1 MSADD
6 RIEDSS
12 APLIEHLAE
21 LRTRLIRSVMAFV
34 VAMVACFAVAEP
46 ILNFI
51 SQPLADVL
59 RDRGED
65 ARLIFTAPQEKFF
78 VLIRISIVAGFA
90 VSFPVIAHQLWRFVA
105 PGLYRSEKSAIL
117 PFLVASPILFT
128 MGAAFAHYVV
138 TPLAMNFFIGFSD
151 AIPALANLVAGDGTF
166 SNPDA
171 ADNEL
176 QTVFLGSVRESLD
189 LALKFIFAFGLCFQL
204 PVLLTLLGKAGLVTA
219 EGLGNVRKYAVVGIL
234 VLAAL
239 VTPPDVITQLILFTV
254 VYGLYEISIQ
264 LVRPRTRSAGSPRRW
279 SVCARRPPRRP
290 TGPLRRPS
298 SGMSTPTG
306 WSRWRAS
313 TGWTCRSFWGS
324 TGRATRCWQNTR
336 QFAKGLPAN
345 NALLW
350 GARGMGKSSLVKAVH
365 AAVAAEGPGLKL
377 VEMQR
382 EDLPTS
388 GGFCTSA
395 RRAARVRSCSATT
408 CRSHDDQ
415 HYKSLKA
422 VLDGGVEGRP
432 DNVVFYATSNRR
444 HLMPRDM
451 IENERSTAINPSE
464 AVEEKV
470 SLSDRFGLWLGFH
483 PCRQDEYL
491 AMIDG
496 YCAAYAWRGSSSRST
511 TRRCAPRRSNGR
523 RRAAR
528 ARAGWPG
535 NSSPISPGRAVST
548 APPHQT
554 Q

>member
-234 VLAAL
+234 VARRARHAAGRDHPADPL
-239 VTPPDVITQLILFTV
+239 HRGLRALRDLDPAGAAGGTQPQPPPAR
-254 VYGLYEISIQ
+254 G
-264 LVRPRTRSAGSPRRW
+264 GHPRRRRGVLI
-279 SVCARRPPRRP
+279 SPMTEDALSRIAEALERLRPPPAKAPDWAAAEAFVWHAEPDRLEPVAR
-290 TGPLRRPS
+290 
-298 SGMSTPTG
+298 
-306 WSRWRAS
+306 S
-313 TGWTCRSFWGS
+313 TGWTCRCFWGS
-324 TGRATRCWQNTR
+324 TGRATRCCTT
-336 QFAKGLPAN
+336 PASSPGPAGQQRA
-345 NALLW
+345 ALGRAGDGEIL
-350 GARGMGKSSLVKAVH
+350 LVKAVH
-365 AAVAAEGPGLKL
+365 GAVAAEAPGLVL

-382 EDLPTS
+382 EDLPS
-388 GGFCTSA
+388 IGRLLHLLRDA
-395 RRAARVRSCSATT
+395 PVRVDPVLRR
-408 CRSHDDQ
+408 
-415 HYKSLKA
+415 
-422 VLDGGVEGRP
+422 P
-432 DNVVFYATSNRR
+432 VVF
-444 HLMPRDM
+444 P
-451 IENERSTAINPSE
+451 
-464 AVEEKV
+464 
-470 SLSDRFGLWLGFH
+470 
-483 PCRQDEYL
+483 
-491 AMIDG
+491 
-496 YCAAYAWRGSSSRST
+496 
-511 TRRCAPRRSNGR
+511 
-523 RRAAR
+523 
-528 ARAGWPG
+528 
-535 NSSPISPGRAVST
+535 
-548 APPHQT
+548 
-554 Q
+554 